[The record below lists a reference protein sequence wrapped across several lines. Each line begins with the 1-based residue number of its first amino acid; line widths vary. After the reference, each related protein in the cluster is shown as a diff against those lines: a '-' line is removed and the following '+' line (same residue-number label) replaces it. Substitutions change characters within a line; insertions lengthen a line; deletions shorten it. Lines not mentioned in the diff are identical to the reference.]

1 MSIDHNAVRE
11 AFLSM
16 GLYGDP
22 ESGLMRR
29 FGVLLNIAPVDYW
42 VARELDFISKMGAS
56 ARKLSENVLIDAA
69 HWGAYGTFGGIM
81 ASAEW
86 AAMIAP
92 HIQTV
97 HDKLDGL
104 VAVTNCL
111 GWGHISQ
118 FQLDEQN
125 QTLELTVEHSYYVGY
140 WLDKYGKSERPVCYM
155 WTGVA
160 AGYMDLLLGSKV
172 HDFTAEEVE
181 CAAVTG
187 GTRCRFRAER
197 LKKKFAL

>member
-11 AFLSM
+11 AFLAM

-22 ESGLMRR
+22 ETGLMRR
-29 FGVLLNIAPVDYW
+29 FGVILNMAPVSYW
-42 VARELDFISKMGAS
+42 VSRELDFIAKMGAS
-56 ARKLSENVLIDAA
+56 ALKLSENVLIDAA
-69 HWGAYGTFGGIM
+69 QWCAYGTFGGIM
-81 ASAEW
+81 ASQEW

-92 HIQTV
+92 QIKSVQ
-97 HDKLDGL
+97 DKLDGL

-118 FQLDEQN
+118 YKLDERN
-125 QTLELTVEHSYYVGY
+125 QTLDFTVEYSYYVGY
-140 WLDKYGKSERPVCYM
+140 WLDKYGKSERPICYM

-160 AGYMDLLLGSKV
+160 AGYMDSLFGSKV
-172 HDFTAEEVE
+172 HEFTAEEVR

-187 GTRCRFRAER
+187 GTQCEFHAER
-197 LKKKFAL
+197 VKKKFGL

>member
-1 MSIDHNAVRE
+1 MSIDHKAVRE
-11 AFLSM
+11 AFQGM

-42 VARELDFISKMGAS
+42 VARELDFIRKMGA
-56 ARKLSENVLIDAA
+56 AALKLSEKVLIDAA
-69 HWGAYGTFGGIM
+69 QWCAHGTFGGIM

-92 HIQTV
+92 QIKTV
-97 HDKLDGL
+97 HDKFDGL

-118 FQLDEQN
+118 YQLDESN
-125 QTLELTVEHSYYVGY
+125 QTLEFTVEHSYYVGY
-140 WLDKYGKSERPVCYM
+140 WLDKYGKAERPICYM

-160 AGYMDLLLGSKV
+160 AGYMDLLFGSKV
-172 HDFTAEEVE
+172 HDFTAEEVA
-181 CAAVTG
+181 CAAVDG
-187 GTRCRFRAER
+187 GTQCRFRAER
-197 LKKKFAL
+197 LKTKFAL